1 MWDGCTSLRKEGV
14 GLVYLLE
21 EGGCGMGVPPQGR
34 RVWDG
39 CTSIRKEGVGW
50 VYLLEE
56 GGCGMGVP
64 P

>member
-1 MWDGCTSLRKEGV
+1 ML
-14 GLVYLLE
+14 
-21 EGGCGMGVPPQGR
+21 
-34 RVWDG
+34 DG

-50 VYLLEE
+50 VYLHKE

>member
-1 MWDGCTSLRKEGV
+1 M
-14 GLVYLLE
+14 
-21 EGGCGMGVPPQGR
+21 
-34 RVWDG
+34 WDG